1 MMEHFKVGRR
11 SALSGLSELRDK
23 SYIVTTKE
31 RIGNKIITVSRLT
44 EKANRCF
51 FGSVTSQVVES
62 HNVTPVTSNEHI
74 SSTSSTTVISKNT
87 ISTKSRVDLET
98 EEFEVKDMSGW
109 GGLFSP
115 SSGPDQDL
123 VNEINKHKENIKSER
138 EELQR
143 KAKEAWQNTK
153 SELNVGRRLTRQEKP
168 RNEWKIPDVCYEFAD
183 RIDQYFHIAPW
194 KVNQSQFSGA
204 LGGLRK
210 RFDTNGEVEVAV
222 MDLFFKQI
230 NINEYKDAEVLWR
243 LYISRFGS
251 LVGQV
256 VMSLPTEESK
266 EVARKARDKARKA
279 LKENDV

>member
-1 MMEHFKVGRR
+1 MMARFGIGRR
-11 SALSGLSELRDK
+11 KALSGLKELRDEG
-23 SYIVTTKE
+23 YITTTKQ
-31 RIGNKIITVSRLT
+31 RINQKIMTVSVLT
-44 EKANRCF
+44 EKANRSL
-51 FGSVTSQVVES
+51 FGVVRSQNVES
-62 HNVTPVTSNEHI
+62 HNVTPVIRNEHI
-74 SSTSSTTVISKNT
+74 SSTTSTTVISKNT
-87 ISTKSRVDLET
+87 ISTESRVDLEN

-115 SSGPDQDL
+115 SSGSDDEL
-123 VNEINKHKENIKSER
+123 IREVNKHKANVKAENEA
-138 EELQR
+138 LQR
-143 KAKEAWQNTK
+143 KAKEVWQKTK
-153 SELNVGRRLTRQEKP
+153 GELNVGRRLTRQEKP
-168 RNEWKIPDVCYEFAD
+168 KNTWKVPDVCYEFAD

-230 NINEYKDAEVLWR
+230 NINEYKDAEILWR

-279 LKENDV
+279 LKGE